1 MSRFDFSG
9 WATKNDITCSDG
21 RVIRANAFIDND
33 GAQVPLV
40 WQHGH
45 SAPDNVLGHAL
56 LENRQNGVYAYCTF
70 NKSDAANRAKEL
82 VRHGDV
88 NSMSI
93 YANRLSQKGPSVTH
107 GNIVEVS
114 LVLSGANP
122 GALIENVALQHSD
135 GSYTEDETEAVI
147 YSGLTLKHADED
159 PDDEEDMDEDEM
171 TVGEAIDSMTDAQR
185 EAMYAVIGEVLED
198 AEADEDDE
206 YDDEY
211 DEYDD
216 EYDDAEHMDGSDYL
230 VHSNVFEGGY
240 DEGPTLSHAEMAE
253 IVEDAK
259 QPGMTLRS
267 AALAHAQAYGIKDPS
282 ILFPDATNI
291 DKEPQRV
298 QRDQTSVQKILSAC
312 RHSPFSRVK
321 TQWSDLTPDALR
333 AKGYVKAS
341 MKTDVV
347 YEIAN
352 RKTLPTTIYVRTKMD
367 RDDILD
373 ITDFN
378 VVEWI
383 KQNLRT
389 SLDEELARAILIGD
403 GRAASAPEKI
413 SPTNIRPIIHDD
425 DLFAH
430 KVTFPKG
437 VTVDAIVDQVR
448 ASRKFYKGSGSPTL
462 YTTNAFVCKML
473 ELKDKN
479 GRYIYE
485 TVDKVVSALNV
496 KAIVECDVLD
506 DAFNENHRFHGVIV
520 NLADYT
526 IGADKGGEV
535 NFFTNFDIDFNQEKY
550 LYETRCSGALTKYK
564 SALVL
569 REALK

>member
-70 NKSDAANRAKEL
+70 NKSEAASRAKEL

-147 YSGLTLKHADED
+147 YSGLTLKHSEED
-159 PDDEEDMDEDEM
+159 LDDEEDMDEDEM

-198 AEADEDDE
+198 AEAEG
-206 YDDEY
+206 DDEY
-211 DEYDD
+211 DEYDDEYD
-216 EYDDAEHMDGSDYL
+216 EYDDAEHMDGSDHL

-240 DEGPTLSHAEMAE
+240 DEGPTLSHAEMEA

-259 QPGMTLRS
+259 MPGMTLRS

-282 ILFPDATNI
+282 ILFPDATNV
-291 DKEPQRV
+291 DKEPQRIG
-298 QRDQTSVQKILSAC
+298 REQTSVQIILNGC
-312 RHSPFSRVK
+312 KHSPFSRVK
-321 TQWSDLTPDALR
+321 TQWSDLTPDSLR

-373 ITDFN
+373 ITDFDAVN
-378 VVEWI
+378 WI

-413 SPTNIRPIIHDD
+413 KAENIRPIIHDD

-430 KVTFPKG
+430 KVTLPKD
-437 VTVDAIVDQVR
+437 VSADAIVDTVR
-448 ASRKFYKGSGSPTL
+448 SARKNYKGSGSPTL
-462 YTTNAFVCKML
+462 FTTNAFVCKML

-485 TVDKVVSALNV
+485 TVDKVASALNV
-496 KAIVECDVLD
+496 KSIVECDVLD
-506 DAFNENHRFHGVIV
+506 GAKDENYIYHGAIV

-550 LYETRCSGALTKYK
+550 LYETRVSGALVKYK